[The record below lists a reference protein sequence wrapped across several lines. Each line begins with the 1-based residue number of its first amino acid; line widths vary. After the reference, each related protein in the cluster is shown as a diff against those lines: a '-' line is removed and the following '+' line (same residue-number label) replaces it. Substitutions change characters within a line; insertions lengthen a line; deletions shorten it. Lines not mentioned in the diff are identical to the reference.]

1 MTLRKCTI
9 KQLDDR
15 FWRVDWDGRAAE
27 AKTANCTLSA
37 RPPAVAERDG
47 ESWFFAGIWSQ
58 SLDDALSRFDLTRH
72 SPAADPETAE
82 EVLRANARIHP
93 GYGDAHVVSGF
104 TRDHARAI
112 LAELDRVRRERDER
126 TEGWRK
132 TERKLA
138 KLSKDM
144 REVSEMLFESKV
156 EVERLRSGMMP
167 AAQRPVDAE
176 AVLAPIR
183 KLRAEVDESRR
194 KHGLRADA
202 YASTQNYDRA
212 HEHVAQRECLA
223 VVVNDMGD
231 ALAEAEKIGRGE

>member
-1 MTLRKCTI
+1 MTRWGKEKTGKGLS
-9 KQLDDR
+9 
-15 FWRVDWDGRAAE
+15 VASRAKAYLPGGGMSYGVPDEALIHAWSEWLTEAMRHIDELEAE
-27 AKTANCTLSA
+27 LGGGK
-37 RPPAVAERDG
+37 E
-47 ESWFFAGIWSQ
+47 
-58 SLDDALSRFDLTRH
+58 
-72 SPAADPETAE
+72 ETAE
-82 EVLRANARIHP
+82 DRVRADIAAT
-93 GYGDAHVVSGF
+93 GDYCDTTITEKANL
-104 TRDHARAI
+104 RAI
-112 LAELDRVRRERDER
+112 LAELDRVRAERDER

-144 REVSEMLFESKV
+144 HEVSGMLFESKV

-176 AVLAPIR
+176 AALAPIR

-231 ALAEAEKIGRGE
+231 ALAEAEKIARGK